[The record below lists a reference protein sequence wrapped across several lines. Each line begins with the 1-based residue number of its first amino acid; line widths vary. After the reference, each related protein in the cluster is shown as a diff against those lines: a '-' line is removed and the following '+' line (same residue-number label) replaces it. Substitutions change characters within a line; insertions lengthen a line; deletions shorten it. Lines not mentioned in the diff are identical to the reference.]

1 MTIRTILVDDEPLAI
16 QGLELRLE
24 AHEDV
29 EIVDTCSNGREAIR
43 AIKTNKPDLVFL
55 DIEMPVM
62 NGFVM
67 LQKLNYKDFELI
79 FVTAY
84 DHYAIKAIRFSALDY
99 MVKPV
104 DIDDLK
110 LAVSRAEENK
120 SKHTPG
126 LQLEHLLECLQKKTP
141 RRIPIPTSEGLQFIN
156 LEDIVYL
163 EASNNYTYIFLSP
176 IQKYLVSRTL
186 KEFEELLPAENF
198 VRIHHSHIINKFYVE
213 KYIRGEGG
221 QVVMRNGTVL
231 DVSKRKKTDF
241 LQAIGY

>member
-1 MTIRTILVDDEPLAI
+1 MLKAVLIDDDVSNLSAMSEKLNKHCPQVDIIA
-16 QGLELRLE
+16 
-24 AHEDV
+24 
-29 EIVDTCSNGREAIR
+29 TCENAREGINV
-43 AIKTNKPDLVFL
+43 IDSLHPDLVFL

-99 MVKPV
+99 LVKPV

-110 LAVSRAEENK
+110 LAVAKAEENK
-120 SKHTPG
+120 NKHTPG

-198 VRIHHSHIINKFYVE
+198 VRIHHSHIINKFYIE